1 MRNDGIPIKIFQ
13 QCQKEQSEQLADFFK
28 KNKIDH
34 EIFNF
39 TDKIADYYMRANLVL
54 TRSGASVLGELIN
67 LKIPFISIPL
77 PSAADNHQY
86 KNAEFYQKKVM
97 DI

>member
-1 MRNDGIPIKIFQ
+1 MPKRK
-13 QCQKEQSEQLADFFK
+13 SEQLADFFK

-67 LKIPFISIPL
+67 LKILLFPIPL
-77 PSAADNHQY
+77 FPQQIIINIKTLSFI
-86 KNAEFYQKKVM
+86 KKKVM